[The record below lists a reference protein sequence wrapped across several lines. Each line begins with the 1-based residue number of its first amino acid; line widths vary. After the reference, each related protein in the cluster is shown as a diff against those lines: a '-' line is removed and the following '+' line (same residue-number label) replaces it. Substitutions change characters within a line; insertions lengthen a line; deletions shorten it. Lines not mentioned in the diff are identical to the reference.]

1 MADSEID
8 SKRNSAKVL
17 SQMPIQKLHLLK
29 ERLSAAVLGSEK
41 AGELLLTALLA
52 RGHALIEGAPGV
64 GKTSLAQ
71 GLASGIGGTFSR
83 IQFTPDL
90 LPSDI
95 LLSLIHI

>member
-71 GLASGIGGTFSR
+71 S
-83 IQFTPDL
+83 
-90 LPSDI
+90 
-95 LLSLIHI
+95 LSLIHI